1 MMLRMLSCVL
11 LALMALWFATGV
23 HAGDAPILEA
33 AKRGDVEAVRQC
45 LANGDDVNTADPWHF
60 TPLIIAVKRG
70 NVDMIRLL
78 LDHGAK
84 VWHKT
89 RDGMLVYRYAFLSI
103 NDEQKRDEILAL
115 LDAAR
120 LKQIN
125 RGRVVG
131 QSELAAAAIAG
142 DVKKAEKLIEAG
154 ADVNARDGLG
164 WSPLMHAAARA
175 DAAMCR
181 LLVDKGAQLQV
192 YKDKNTVSSIKDNEG
207 KTIWEHLGEHME
219 KYDRDKMNATGKIIQ
234 EGQQAEVRRL
244 REKGEWEPSRPSR
257 TIEGANKPR

>member
-1 MMLRMLSCVL
+1 MKEMLSNLSMVIL
-11 LALMALWFATGV
+11 ALWFAAGV
-23 HAGDAPILEA
+23 FAGNAPILEA
-33 AKRGDVEAVRQC
+33 AKRGDLQAVRQC
-45 LANGDDVNTADPWHF
+45 LANGDDVNAADAWHF
-60 TPLIIAVKRG
+60 TPLTVAAMKG
-70 NVDMIRLL
+70 NVEMVRLL
-78 LDHGAK
+78 LDSGAK
-84 VWHKT
+84 AWHRT
-89 RDGMLVYRYAFLSI
+89 RDGLLIYEYANRSS
-103 NDEQKRDEILAL
+103 DDPAKRDEILAL

-131 QSELAAAAIAG
+131 QSELAAAVIAG

-154 ADVNARDGLG
+154 ADVNGRDGLG
-164 WSPLMHAAARA
+164 WSPVMHAAARA

-192 YKDKNTVSSIKDNEG
+192 YRDKKTVSSIKDNDG
-207 KTIWEHLGEHME
+207 KTIWEHLGEHMV

-244 REKGEWEPSRPSR
+244 REKREWEPSRPR
-257 TIEGANKPR
+257 